1 MNFDLK
7 ELLPAISSVFSA
19 LASGFTG
26 WGLWFIRSIMK
37 ENKTLKKA
45 LEEVRDQDYK
55 GKISEVKQEVTAVR
69 GALETH
75 IKEDNPELVSEKLG
89 ALTEAIRQSTSLQRH
104 SELTIGQIKEDLAIV
119 KTRLE
124 GDIKAKDK
132 WLDNLN
138 SDFQT
143 HANDRRLHNGN

>member
-1 MNFDLK
+1 MSIDLK
-7 ELLPAISSVFSA
+7 ELLPAVSSVFSA

-26 WGLWFIRSIMK
+26 WGLWFIRTIIK
-37 ENKTLKKA
+37 ENKVLKKA
-45 LEEVRDQDYK
+45 LEEVREQNLK
-55 GKISEVKQEVTAVR
+55 GRVEEVRQEVTAVR

-75 IKEDNPELVSEKLG
+75 IREDNPELVAEKLS

-104 SELTIGQIKEDLAIV
+104 SELTISQLREDMAAV
-119 KTRLE
+119 KARLDT
-124 GDIKAKDK
+124 DIKAKDK

-143 HANDRRLHNGN
+143 HANDRGLHNGN

>member
-1 MNFDLK
+1 MSFDFK
-7 ELLPAISSVFSA
+7 EFLPAISSVFSA

-26 WGLWFIRSIMK
+26 WGLWFIRSIIK
-37 ENKTLKKA
+37 ENKVLKKA
-45 LEEVRDQDYK
+45 LEEVREQNLK
-55 GKISEVKQEVTAVR
+55 GRMEEVRNEVTVVR

-75 IKEDNPELVSEKLG
+75 IKEDNPELVAEKLA

-104 SELTIGQIKEDLAIV
+104 SELTISQLREDMATV
-119 KTRLE
+119 KARLDT
-124 GDIKAKDK
+124 DIKAKDK